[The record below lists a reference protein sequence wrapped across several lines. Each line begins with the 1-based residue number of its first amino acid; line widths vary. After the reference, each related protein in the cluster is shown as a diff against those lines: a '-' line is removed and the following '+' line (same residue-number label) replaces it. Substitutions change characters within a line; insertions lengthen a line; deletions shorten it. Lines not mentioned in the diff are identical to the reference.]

1 MQKKNI
7 NKKRVVA
14 TVSKVAICQSKSRFW
29 VYDDNGKFGEL
40 QLTQGSITWLPRDA
54 KRGRSMYWED
64 FDKAAACFISQN
76 QSGKLWIE
84 PL

>member
-1 MQKKNI
+1 MSKKLI
-7 NKKRVVA
+7 NKKKVVA
-14 TVSKVAICQSKSRFW
+14 TISRVPLCQSKSRFY

-64 FDKAAACFISQN
+64 FDKLMQN
-76 QSGKLWIE
+76 HVGKNVKR
-84 PL
+84 

>member
-64 FDKAAACFISQN
+64 FDKLM
-76 QSGKLWIE
+76 QSHVGKNVKR
-84 PL
+84 